1 MPIGLLLAYRFL
13 RGTRHE
19 QYVSF
24 MVKLCFF
31 GIALSTFAL
40 ALVLSI
46 AHGFE
51 KATYKKLKGIH
62 ADGTLK
68 ARGKTLY
75 FEKIKQIIEAEFKS
89 SVSALSPTDT
99 QQALI
104 AQEETIGYSLFL
116 KGIDPLTVSQIS
128 SLETMLIQKEP
139 GNSFINLF
147 AQDSVL
153 IGSKIAENLS
163 LKVGDSC
170 KLLFVSC
177 LETEKFDSYTVYIAG
192 IVKTGIE
199 ELDEQLMFC
208 SLDLLK
214 KIFPA
219 SSITEI
225 GFNISSKAA
234 HKKTIELLKKRFSL
248 LEVVSWEELYPS
260 LVAAL
265 TLEKYVLMLILS
277 LITLVASMNMVSLL
291 SMYIHQKRKI
301 FALCI
306 VMGMSTAQ
314 SSALIIIMGML
325 IASSASCLG
334 LVAAYLVGIFLQN
347 YPLIKLPDAYYVT
360 ELPVELD
367 LNVFLFIALVTL
379 FISFIASWIPAR
391 NISMLPISHILRS
404 EE

>member
-1 MPIGLLLAYRFL
+1 MPIEFLLAYRFL

-51 KATYKKLKGIH
+51 KATYQKLKGIH

-68 ARGKTLY
+68 AHGKTLC
-75 FEKIKQIIEAEFKS
+75 FEKIKYIVETEFKD

-104 AQEETIGYSLFL
+104 SQEETIGHSVFL
-116 KGIDPLTVSQIS
+116 KGIDPLTISQIS
-128 SLETMLIQKEP
+128 SLEDMLIKKEP
-139 GNSFINLF
+139 SSSFVNLF

-153 IGSKIAENLS
+153 IGSKIAENLG

-170 KLLFVSC
+170 KLLYASC
-177 LETEKFDSYTVYIAG
+177 LEAERFDSYTVYITG
-192 IVKTGIE
+192 ILKTGIE
-199 ELDEQLMFC
+199 ELDEQLIFC
-208 SLDLLK
+208 SLLLLK
-214 KIFPA
+214 RIFPE

-225 GFNISSKAA
+225 GFNFRPKIA
-234 HKKTIELLKKRFSL
+234 HKKTVELLKKRFSL
-248 LEVVSWEELYPS
+248 LEVTSWEELYPS

-265 TLEKYVLMLILS
+265 ALEKYVLMLILS
-277 LITLVASMNMVSLL
+277 LIALVASMNMVSLL

-306 VMGMSTAQ
+306 VMGMSTVR
-314 SSALIIIMGML
+314 SSSLIIIMGML
-325 IASSASCLG
+325 IASSASFIG
-334 LVAAYLVGIFLQN
+334 LFMAYAAGSFLQN

-367 LNVFLFIALVTL
+367 LSVFFFIGLATL
-379 FISFIASWIPAR
+379 FISFMASWIPAKK
-391 NISMLPISHILRS
+391 ISLLPISHILRS